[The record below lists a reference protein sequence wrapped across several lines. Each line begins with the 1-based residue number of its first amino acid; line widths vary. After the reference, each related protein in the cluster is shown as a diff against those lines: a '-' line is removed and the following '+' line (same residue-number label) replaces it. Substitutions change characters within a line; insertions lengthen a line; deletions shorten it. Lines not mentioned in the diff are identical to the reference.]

1 MSQGHKVGRPAGKKS
16 TIIILPRYELPQQ
29 QLKAAVDKG
38 KFEGPPNLKSCER
51 RKDPG
56 TTALLLHTHPL
67 RRHAQHM
74 L

>member
-38 KFEGPPNLKSCER
+38 KFEGPTNTLKALPKSV
-51 RKDPG
+51 RKRK
-56 TTALLLHTHPL
+56 TNIVH
-67 RRHAQHM
+67 
-74 L
+74 